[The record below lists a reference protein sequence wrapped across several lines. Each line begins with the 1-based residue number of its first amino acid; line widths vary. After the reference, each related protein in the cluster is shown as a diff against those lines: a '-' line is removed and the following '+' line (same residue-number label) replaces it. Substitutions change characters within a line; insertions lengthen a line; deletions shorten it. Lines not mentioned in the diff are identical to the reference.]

1 MDKINIV
8 EKNGKQLVSARELH
22 QFLEVKKKFID
33 WFNQQ
38 KDWFIENI
46 DFTSF
51 SPQSE
56 KPINIGRPS
65 IDYAITLD
73 MAKEL
78 SMMSKVAKG
87 KEVRQYFIEC
97 EQKLKTNTPKQ
108 LSAKEL
114 ALMVIQAEE
123 EKERLQLQ
131 NEMQQLELKKSAPKV
146 EFYDK
151 VMSSPDSFTST
162 TIAKELGMSAV
173 EFHKQMNCRGVMY
186 RHEGHWVLYSKYQ
199 NKEYT
204 KTRTHIYTDSQG
216 TQRTGITTT
225 WTQKG
230 REFIHSLFNSN
241 IMAMQPMVGIIEKAY

>member
-22 QFLEVKKKFID
+22 TFLESKKQFAD
-33 WFNQQ
+33 WI
-38 KDWFIENI
+38 KHRISKYDLTE
-46 DFTSF
+46 DVDYTSF
-51 SPQSE
+51 SLNGENGGKSKE
-56 KPINIGRPS
+56 F
-65 IDYAITLD
+65 ALTLD
-73 MAKEL
+73 TAKEL
-78 SMMSKVAKG
+78 AMVEGNAKG
-87 KEVRQYFIEC
+87 KQARKYFIEC
-97 EQKLKTNTPKQ
+97 EQKLKAQPTKA

-241 IMAMQPMVGIIEKAY
+241 IMAIQPMVGIMEKAY